1 MIFSMPLISTY
12 PIPEQVKIWLGA
24 LVSFILFPMVAAHS
38 GFVVPQSMPE
48 LLLYLF
54 REFAIGYIIGFCATF
69 LFAAVQIGG
78 EFVSIQVG
86 ISMSQVLDPTTGEST
101 QILSQMYTYLA
112 AMVLWGLMPTSG
124 FLLRYTRVFRLFLR
138 VLILSSQAALCHRC
152 FICQR
157 LCFLSA

>member
-1 MIFSMPLISTY
+1 MQPNLLTLLSPANIIIFVIIFTRISGMIFSMPLISTY

-112 AMVLWGLMPTSG
+112 AMVFVEIGRASC
-124 FLLRYTRVFRLFLR
+124 RERV
-138 VLILSSQAALCHRC
+138 
-152 FICQR
+152 
-157 LCFLSA
+157 